1 MTAISADREG
11 VKSQAGTVSQSA
23 SRQGQVDKAGV
34 CEHTG
39 TGSERRGGKGNS
51 RNVFKK

>member
-39 TGSERRGGKGNS
+39 TGSERRGEGNS

>member
-23 SRQGQVDKAGV
+23 SRQEQVDKAGV

-39 TGSERRGGKGNS
+39 TGSERGGKET
-51 RNVFKK
+51 VEMFFKK